1 MMMIS
6 KRCKKTNEPS
16 QQILPTMQIIAQGI
30 LEYDIHI
37 CIVNHMHTYTS
48 EMFLLLSYKKMKW
61 NPWHHAKV
69 LLTFLAYLLYTY
81 DRFWILNEYVYNLKT
96 PFIRVLTLRLVTN
109 SLPNLIV
116 FLRVV
121 VILFIKKMWHCEF
134 WHCKWAG
141 PLFDGPS
148 NSGRYT
154 ICRSG
159 EGKVSAIVLILA
171 NTFGLVGTQPVK
183 FVEISSLIG
192 TTQVLWHKKS
202 AKYISSNI
210 PYPKTLTHKV
220 YHKK

>member
-1 MMMIS
+1 MKGKASCKDFVDIS
-6 KRCKKTNEPS
+6 CLFVVYIWPFLNFEWIYIQLENSICPS
-16 QQILPTMQIIAQGI
+16 
-30 LEYDIHI
+30 
-37 CIVNHMHTYTS
+37 
-48 EMFLLLSYKKMKW
+48 
-61 NPWHHAKV
+61 
-69 LLTFLAYLLYTY
+69 
-81 DRFWILNEYVYNLKT
+81 
-96 PFIRVLTLRLVTN
+96 LTLRLVTN
-109 SLPNLIV
+109 SLHAKLVIV
-116 FLRVV
+116 FMRVV
-121 VILFIKKMWHCEF
+121 VILFIKKMWHCAF

-192 TTQVLWHKKS
+192 TKQVLWHKNS

-220 YHKK
+220 YHKKSKRRFSSVKVCNWWW